1 MANKSVYQDFDADAL
16 KHFGLEGD
24 TVYGIYSGS
33 EGINKV
39 LCTQDKTTYQK
50 IERLLSVPTESEKTF
65 INKKKAFILPRCNV
79 SQDRLKAA
87 LKEHKITVT
96 NDYEKAD
103 LIVGHDEISTYRLEN
118 GVNIPSTLMMNKL
131 WNYETTNGS
140 KNGSSVEQ
148 LINDSSLETIITP
161 NVTDKVRYYNLSI
174 QDSLYDVWM
183 ITGMALNI
191 AHKIELGEISVV
203 DVETILH
210 TSSNKTELTE
220 DLLETLNSLLSS
232 YDTENKEI
240 ALKLISTIDYTK
252 NKHLLWQFSKEWGSW
267 ISGQRDKDVSYWY
280 RASNIDEFR
289 FHNAENMICYL
300 EDKKELSKLYFRYF
314 EPICRKEIEIQN
326 RELYVF
332 KVEVKKEYKKY
343 LKKTENETINS

>member
-210 TSSNKTELTE
+210 TSANKTELTE
-220 DLLETLNSLLSS
+220 DLLETLNSLLGS

-240 ALKLISTIDYTK
+240 ALKLICTIDYTK

>member
-16 KHFGLEGD
+16 KHFGLEDD

-33 EGINKV
+33 ESINKV
-39 LCTQDKTTYQK
+39 LCTQDKTTYEK
-50 IERLLSVPTESEKTF
+50 IQRLLSVPTESDKTF

-103 LIVGHDEISTYRLEN
+103 LIIGHEEISTYRLEN

-131 WNYETTNGS
+131 CNYETTKGS
-140 KNGSSVEQ
+140 DSTGIEKIIFDSGSEV
-148 LINDSSLETIITP
+148 IITEKI
-161 NVTDKVRYYNLSI
+161 TDKVRYYNLDI
-174 QDSLYDVWM
+174 EDSLYDVWI

-191 AHKIELGEISVV
+191 AHKIELGEMSVV
-203 DVETILH
+203 DVETVLH
-210 TSSNKTELTE
+210 TSANKIELTE
-220 DLLETLNSLLSS
+220 DLLETLNSLLGS

-240 ALKLISTIDYTK
+240 ALKLICSIDYTK
-252 NKHLLWQFSKEWGSW
+252 NKHLLWQFSQEWGSW

-280 RASNIDEFR
+280 KASDMNEFR
-289 FHNAENMICYL
+289 FHTAEDMIHYL
-300 EDKKELSKLYFRYF
+300 EEKKELSKLYFKYF
-314 EPICRKEIEIQN
+314 EPICRKDIQIHN
-326 RELYVF
+326 RDLYVF
-332 KVEVKKEYKKY
+332 KVSVKKEYKKY
-343 LKKTENETINS
+343 LN

>member
-314 EPICRKEIEIQN
+314 EPICRKEIQIQN